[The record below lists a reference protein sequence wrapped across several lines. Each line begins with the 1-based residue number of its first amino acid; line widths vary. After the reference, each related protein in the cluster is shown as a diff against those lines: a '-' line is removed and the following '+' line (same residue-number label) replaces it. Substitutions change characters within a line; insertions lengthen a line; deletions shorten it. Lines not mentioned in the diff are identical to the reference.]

1 MNIANLT
8 FWYNSELKN
17 RLIGVEQNDD
27 LTPEQRMFTRDT
39 DGGMSL
45 QEVVAKYKPTMLLG
59 MTGVGG
65 LFKESIVKEMAKH
78 CDRPVIFPLSNPTI
92 KAECTATQAF
102 EWTNGRC
109 IFASGSPF
117 DPVTVDGK
125 VFYPT
130 QCNNS
135 KYKEFSG
142 ECPLLEF
149 LCFSFC
155 FL

>member
-1 MNIANLT
+1 ME
-8 FWYNSELKN
+8 NSDK
-17 RLIGVEQNDD
+17 
-27 LTPEQRMFTRDT
+27 LTPEQRVFAREE
-39 DGGMSL
+39 DGGMPL
-45 QEVVAKYKPTMLLG
+45 HEVVQKCKPTILLG

-65 LFKESIVKEMAKH
+65 LFKEKTIKEMANH

-117 DPVTVDGK
+117 DPVPVDGK
-125 VFYPT
+125 IFYPT

-135 KYKEFSG
+135 KSRMHLIF
-142 ECPLLEF
+142 F
-149 LCFSFC
+149 
-155 FL
+155 

>member
-1 MNIANLT
+1 MHQGKLESLVKLFLYSSFFTSQKTKNICL
-8 FWYNSELKN
+8 N
-17 RLIGVEQNDD
+17 RLISTTNIN
-27 LTPEQRMFTRDT
+27 LTPEQQVFARDE
-39 DGGMSL
+39 DGGLSL
-45 QEVVAKYKPTMLLG
+45 LEVVQKFKPTMLLG

-65 LFKESIVKEMAKH
+65 LFKETIIKEMATH

-117 DPVTVDGK
+117 DPVTVNGK
-125 VFYPT
+125 EFYPT

-135 KYKEFSG
+135 KFV
-142 ECPLLEF
+142 EC
-149 LCFSFC
+149 
-155 FL
+155 

>member
-1 MNIANLT
+1 MFVRYQIHIKTNTSSYSLDCQTKNT
-8 FWYNSELKN
+8 N
-17 RLIGVEQNDD
+17 RLIGVEQSEN
-27 LTPEQRMFTRDT
+27 LTPEQRVFAREE
-39 DGGMSL
+39 DGGL
-45 QEVVAKYKPTMLLG
+45 PFLEVVQKYKPTMLLG

-65 LFKESIVKEMAKH
+65 LFKESIIKEMAQH

-125 VFYPT
+125 IFHPT

-135 KYKEFSG
+135 KSPIF
-142 ECPLLEF
+142 F
-149 LCFSFC
+149 VVI
-155 FL
+155 